1 MVGQSVLAFPRFTM
15 VEDLVGIR
23 LAHVDDGE
31 AIEMPVEDLGRSE
44 DSGPTDRRVRSGS
57 GRNLT

>member
-1 MVGQSVLAFPRFTM
+1 MVGKGVLPFPRFAV

-31 AIEMPVEDLGRSE
+31 AIEVPIEDLGRS
-44 DSGPTDRRVRSGS
+44 
-57 GRNLT
+57 